1 MTNLVLHMQGR
12 GLYPRRPIPVSFPLH
27 SNTAYP
33 LPPSELSPW
42 HDFCLLRIP
51 PHPQPKAGLMAEF
64 DTVTKHLIHNYS
76 HDFARFALQHDDF
89 QVLGVVDTE
98 QPTVKAHRTDSL
110 IRVCIDGQEAL
121 VHHEFQT
128 TDSKTPMPF
137 RMARYI
143 GYCIGQYEVPIY
155 SNVIYLRPDA
165 GRNDPGYY
173 VQERHGYRVLVQYK
187 VIRLIEL
194 DGQGMLD
201 AGPSGLLPF
210 APLMQRPV
218 GVDDEAWLRQC
229 VNRAQAVPMDETLKE
244 DYLADLAVLSG
255 LVYNL
260 ETVMTIIAEETM
272 YESSVV
278 QYFTEKAL
286 KQGIEQ
292 GGRERAVEDLLDVL
306 EIRFGL
312 AASDPLADHIGA
324 IDDVQRLKQL
334 FRAAI
339 QVPSLETFRNLLDAD
354 E

>member
-1 MTNLVLHMQGR
+1 
-12 GLYPRRPIPVSFPLH
+12 
-27 SNTAYP
+27 
-33 LPPSELSPW
+33 
-42 HDFCLLRIP
+42 
-51 PHPQPKAGLMAEF
+51 MAEF
-64 DTVTKHLIHNYS
+64 DTVTKHLIHTYS
-76 HDFARFALQHDDF
+76 HDFARFALGRDDF
-89 QVLGVVDTE
+89 KVLGVVDTE
-98 QPTVKAHRTDSL
+98 QPTVEAHRTDSL
-110 IRVCIDGQEAL
+110 IRVCIDGQKAL

-128 TDSKTPMPF
+128 TDSTDPPMPL
-137 RMARYI
+137 RMVGYI
-143 GYCIGQYEVPIY
+143 GRGIEQYEVPIY
-155 SNVIYLRPDA
+155 STVIYLRPDA

-173 VQERHGYRVLVQYK
+173 VQERDGFRVLVQYK

-194 DGQGMLD
+194 DGQRMLD
-201 AGPSGLLPF
+201 EGPSGLIPF
-210 APLMQRPV
+210 TPLMQRPA

-229 VNRAQAVPMDETLKE
+229 VNRAQAVPMDATRKE
-244 DYLADLAVLSG
+244 NYLADLAVLSG

-292 GGRERAVEDLLDVL
+292 GIEQGGRDRAIEDLLDVL

-312 AASDPLADHIGA
+312 AASDPLAARLGA

-334 FRAAI
+334 HRAAI
-339 QVPSLETFRNLLDAD
+339 QVPSLEAFRNLLDAD

>member
-1 MTNLVLHMQGR
+1 
-12 GLYPRRPIPVSFPLH
+12 
-27 SNTAYP
+27 
-33 LPPSELSPW
+33 
-42 HDFCLLRIP
+42 
-51 PHPQPKAGLMAEF
+51 MAEF
-64 DTVTKHLIHNYS
+64 DTVTKHLIHTYS

-89 QVLGVVDTE
+89 KVLGVVDTE
-98 QPTVKAHRTDSL
+98 QHTVKTHRTDSL
-110 IRVCIDGQEAL
+110 IRVCIDGQKAL

-143 GYCIGQYEVPIY
+143 GYCIGQYGVPIY
-155 SNVIYLRPDA
+155 STVIYLRPDA

-173 VQERHGYRVLVQYK
+173 VQEQHGYRILIQYK

-201 AGPSGLLPF
+201 AGPSGLIPF

-218 GVDDEAWLRQC
+218 GVNAEAWLRQC
-229 VNRAQAVPMDETLKE
+229 VNRAQQVPMDETRKE
-244 DYLADLAVLSG
+244 NYLADLAILSG

-286 KQGIEQ
+286 EQ
-292 GGRERAVEDLLDVL
+292 GGRERAIEDLLDVL

-312 AASDPLADHIGA
+312 AASDPLAARIGA

-339 QVPSLETFRNLLDAD
+339 QVPSLEAFRNLLNAD

>member
-1 MTNLVLHMQGR
+1 
-12 GLYPRRPIPVSFPLH
+12 
-27 SNTAYP
+27 
-33 LPPSELSPW
+33 
-42 HDFCLLRIP
+42 
-51 PHPQPKAGLMAEF
+51 MAEF

-76 HDFARFALQHDDF
+76 HDFAHFAFPQDDV

-98 QPTVKAHRTDSL
+98 QHTVKTHRTDSL
-110 IRVCIDGQEAL
+110 IHVRIDGQEAL

-128 TDSKTPMPF
+128 TDSQPPMPL
-137 RMARYI
+137 RMVGYI
-143 GYCIGQYEVPIY
+143 GRGIEQYEVPIY

-173 VQERHGYRVLVQYK
+173 VQEQHGYRILIQYK

-194 DGQGMLD
+194 DGQRMLD

-210 APLMQRPV
+210 APLMQRPA
-218 GVDDEAWLRQC
+218 GVDADAWLRQC
-229 VNRAQAVPMDETLKE
+229 VNRAQAVPMDEPLKE
-244 DYLADLAVLSG
+244 NYLADLAILSG

-260 ETVMTIIAEETM
+260 ETVRTIIAEETM

-278 QYFTEKAL
+278 QYFTEKGIEQGI

-292 GGRERAVEDLLDVL
+292 GLQESILDVL
-306 EIRFGL
+306 ELRFQPEDVRRL
-312 AASDPLADHIGA
+312 TARIGA

-334 FRAAI
+334 HRAAI
-339 QVPSLETFRNLLDAD
+339 QVTSLEAFSSLLDAD